1 MQLQVA
7 RIGKPHGIRGEV
19 TVQVLTDAPG
29 DRFVPGTQF
38 VVEPA
43 SAGPL
48 TILSARWNKD
58 ILLLA
63 FEEIETRNE
72 AETVRG
78 AKLFIETE
86 ELDDDDDDEGWYE
99 HELEGLEVRVGDQV
113 VGKVSGLR
121 TLPVQDLLVVTADGR
136 QGSPDPLRRA
146 DRPRGQRRGGLHPG
160 HPAAGPLRGQR
171 RGRGHVRGSACR
183 RQAGVRRSRRRGR
196 PRRHRGQRLNE
207 GRRRQHL
214 PRVPG
219 AAGTLADRQGA
230 PGRAARAQRPR
241 PQGLHHGPPPDRGRH
256 PVRRRR
262 RHGHETRAVGP
273 GPGRRRGGPPQRRGQ
288 AGADCAVTGGGA
300 VHPGHRP
307 RTRRRKSGW
316 CSPAAAT
323 RASTSA

>member
-86 ELDDDDDDEGWYE
+86 ELDEDSDDEGWYE
-99 HELEGLEVRVGDQV
+99 HELVGLDVRVGDHV
-113 VGKVSGLR
+113 VGKVSGLN
-121 TLPVQDLLVVTADGR
+121 TLPVQDLLVVTANNGKEILIPFVEQIVPEVNVGER
-136 QGSPDPLRRA
+136 FILVTPPPGLFEVNA
-146 DRPRGQRRGGLHPG
+146 DD
-160 HPAAGPLRGQR
+160 AGPEGA
-171 RGRGHVRGSACR
+171 GS
-183 RQAGVRRSRRRGR
+183 S
-196 PRRHRGQRLNE
+196 
-207 GRRRQHL
+207 
-214 PRVPG
+214 
-219 AAGTLADRQGA
+219 GA
-230 PGRAARAQRPR
+230 PTTARANVAEATAE
-241 PQGLHHGPPPDRGRH
+241 D
-256 PVRRRR
+256 
-262 RHGHETRAVGP
+262 
-273 GPGRRRGGPPQRRGQ
+273 
-288 AGADCAVTGGGA
+288 
-300 VHPGHRP
+300 
-307 RTRRRKSGW
+307 SGDN
-316 CSPAAAT
+316 A
-323 RASTSA
+323 